1 MYREID
7 VDLYQGIIEESQKK
21 NSRWQ
26 ITLDTK
32 TAMKILD
39 IDEDV
44 IEGFIKEGNAYEVS
58 YTTLYSN
65 VKARRSVRYFFLG
78 CQSLVFIRAEAK

>member
-1 MYREID
+1 MASSLLNPGDWLVPNLNFFLAVYREID

-58 YTTLYSN
+58 YTT
-65 VKARRSVRYFFLG
+65 
-78 CQSLVFIRAEAK
+78 

>member
-1 MYREID
+1 MNVRHLILDFSLILFVLNIWYENLQIEK
-7 VDLYQGIIEESQKK
+7 ITFEESQKK

-58 YTTLYSN
+58 YTT
-65 VKARRSVRYFFLG
+65 
-78 CQSLVFIRAEAK
+78 

>member
-1 MYREID
+1 MIHTYIETPKNLNFFLAVYRELD

-21 NSRWQ
+21 DSRWQ
-26 ITLDTK
+26 IALDTK

-58 YTTLYSN
+58 YTT
-65 VKARRSVRYFFLG
+65 
-78 CQSLVFIRAEAK
+78 

>member
-7 VDLYQGIIEESQKK
+7 VDLYQGIIEESQKI

-58 YTTLYSN
+58 YTT
-65 VKARRSVRYFFLG
+65 
-78 CQSLVFIRAEAK
+78 

>member
-1 MYREID
+1 MYRELD

-21 NSRWQ
+21 NSRCQ

-58 YTTLYSN
+58 YTT
-65 VKARRSVRYFFLG
+65 
-78 CQSLVFIRAEAK
+78 

>member
-1 MYREID
+1 MYRELD

-21 NSRWQ
+21 DTGWRQ

-32 TAMKILD
+32 TAMTILN

-44 IEGFIKEGNAYEVS
+44 IEGFIKAGNADEVS
-58 YTTLYSN
+58 TFN
-65 VKARRSVRYFFLG
+65 VKARRKVS
-78 CQSLVFIRAEAK
+78 

>member
-1 MYREID
+1 MYRELD

-21 NSRWQ
+21 DTGWRQ

-32 TAMKILD
+32 TAMTILN

-44 IEGFIKEGNAYEVS
+44 IEGFIKAGNADKVS
-58 YTTLYSN
+58 TFN
-65 VKARRSVRYFFLG
+65 VKARRKVS
-78 CQSLVFIRAEAK
+78 

>member
-1 MYREID
+1 MYRELD
-7 VDLYQGIIEESQKK
+7 VDLYQGIIEESKKK

-26 ITLDTK
+26 IALDTK

-58 YTTLYSN
+58 YLVTYTTQCQGQKVSQVL
-65 VKARRSVRYFFLG
+65 FF
-78 CQSLVFIRAEAK
+78 

>member
-1 MYREID
+1 MIHILKPQKTLIFFLAVYRELD

-26 ITLDTK
+26 IALDTK

-58 YTTLYSN
+58 YTT
-65 VKARRSVRYFFLG
+65 
-78 CQSLVFIRAEAK
+78 

>member
-58 YTTLYSN
+58 YT
-65 VKARRSVRYFFLG
+65 A
-78 CQSLVFIRAEAK
+78 